1 MMVRYIVSMIT
12 IIVTGDDEDLKM
24 SVSNVGFR
32 GNRFFTKISLIPRPA
47 FGWSFLP
54 PCGNES

>member
-32 GNRFFTKISLIPRPA
+32 GESVFHKDFFNS
-47 FGWSFLP
+47 
-54 PCGNES
+54 

>member
-1 MMVRYIVSMIT
+1 MIT